1 MRYSNTVKESVLR
14 RILPPNNE
22 KVKLVSEELGIPSS
36 TITTWLYKA
45 RRNNSIPI
53 NKSVNKRYSL
63 KEKYQ
68 ILIKISSLND
78 KETGIYLRELGLHTQ
93 HLNVWNQELKDHM
106 GQKKV
111 KDDESTSDLKKKIKT
126 LEKELLRKDKAL
138 AEMATM
144 IALKKKLDDFM
155 DQREE
160 S

>member
-1 MRYSNTVKESVLR
+1 MRYSNSIKESVLR

-22 KVKLVSEELGIPSS
+22 KVKLVSTELGIPSS
-36 TITTWLYKA
+36 TISTWLYKA

-53 NKSVNKRYSL
+53 NKSVHKRYTL
-63 KEKYQ
+63 KDKYQ
-68 ILIKISSLND
+68 IIMKISSLND

-93 HLNVWNQELKDHM
+93 HLNVWNQELKDYM
-106 GQKKV
+106 GNKKPTE
-111 KDDESTSDLKKKIKT
+111 DESTSDLKKKIKT

-155 DQREE
+155 DQREG